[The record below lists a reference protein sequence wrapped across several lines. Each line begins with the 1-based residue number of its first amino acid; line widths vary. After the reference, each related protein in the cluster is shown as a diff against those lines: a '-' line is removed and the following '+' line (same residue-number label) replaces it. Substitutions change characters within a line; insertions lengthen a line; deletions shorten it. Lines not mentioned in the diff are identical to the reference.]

1 MDNNYEN
8 LDEISCTLVDIINE
22 LSNIRD
28 SGLADEWYNRIEEIE
43 NEIEEMCAEMNFCD
57 TRTEQE
63 KKDDYLLWQEGL

>member
-1 MDNNYEN
+1 MDNYEN

-57 TRTEQE
+57 TRAE
-63 KKDDYLLWQEGL
+63 